1 MPDLTAWQIMSE
13 GSGTVVVGVK
23 MSVAPR
29 GQPRKQWGD
38 DDSGAPILHVDM
50 DSFFA
55 SVEVLSK
62 PELAGLPVIVG
73 GLSNRGV
80 VTAATY
86 EARAFGVR
94 AGMPIG
100 RARSLCPHG
109 VFLPGRLDV
118 YREHSRRVM
127 EVLSQFSPKFEPISI
142 DEAFLDVSGA
152 RRHLGTPVQVAQQIR
167 RRVREETGLPASVG
181 VASVKSVAKIASAH
195 AKPDGLLLI
204 PVNRTTEFLH
214 DLPIGALW
222 GVGKRT
228 EELLQ
233 MRGVDTIGDLAGV
246 PLAELGR
253 WLGDLQARQLHALA
267 WGIDERPVAPAPR
280 EKSISTE
287 RTFSEN
293 IVDRE
298 RMRQF
303 VLEASHDCARR
314 LRKAGL
320 LAWTVTIKLRDPS
333 FSTVTRSKTLVAPT
347 DVGREIAGQALQLF
361 DAHPMPRGGVRL
373 AGVGTSGLVD
383 SASGVPMLLDEDP
396 RPRATEVVMD
406 EARRKFGAAALGPAA
421 LLNTGGRRGEGPGGG
436 DG

>member
-1 MPDLTAWQIMSE
+1 
-13 GSGTVVVGVK
+13 

-29 GQPRKQWGD
+29 GQTRKQWGD

-55 SVEVLSK
+55 SVEVLLQ
-62 PELAGLPVIVG
+62 PGLAGQPVIVG
-73 GLSNRGV
+73 GLGNRGV

-100 RARSLCPHG
+100 RARTLCPHG
-109 VFLPGRLDV
+109 VFLPGRLDA

-127 EVLSQFSPKFEPISI
+127 GVLSQFSPKFEPISI

-152 RRHLGTPVQVAQQIR
+152 RRLLGSPVQVATQIR
-167 RRVREETGLPASVG
+167 QRVREEVGLPASVG

-204 PVNRTTEFLH
+204 PADRTTEFLH
-214 DLPIGALW
+214 GLPIGALW
-222 GVGKRT
+222 GVGRRT
-228 EELLQ
+228 EESLKS
-233 MRGVDTIGDLAGV
+233 RGIDSIGDLAEV
-246 PLAELGR
+246 PLAELAR
-253 WLGDLQARQLHALA
+253 WLGQLQARQLHSLA
-267 WGIDERPVAPAPR
+267 WGIDDRPVSPASR
-280 EKSISTE
+280 EKSVSTE
-287 RTFSEN
+287 RTFAEN
-293 IVDRE
+293 IVDPE

-303 VLEASHDCARR
+303 VLEAAHDCARR
-314 LRKAGL
+314 LRKEGL
-320 LAWTVTIKLRDPS
+320 LAWTVTVKLRDPT

-347 DVGREIAGQALQLF
+347 DVGREIAAQAMALF
-361 DAHPMPRGGVRL
+361 DAKPMPRGGLRL
-373 AGVGTSGLVD
+373 AGVGASGLVD
-383 SASGVPMLLDEDP
+383 ATSGVPMLLDEDP

-421 LLNTGGRRGEGPGGG
+421 LLKSGGRRGEAPRGGG
-436 DG
+436 GSLGL